1 MLHVNKKKRLYYFM
15 LTLDVSAESPLTEDG
30 NASIVGV
37 CGEKKVRVWESCC
50 FKVDSECAMYIVQT
64 VIGGG
69 VDSIL
74 VYKTSNRNECRE
86 ECALLGVDRDDVW
99 VRIHE
104 TEEKEM
110 MGEKSL

>member
-37 CGEKKVRVWESCC
+37 CDEKKVRVWESCC

-64 VIGGG
+64 VIGG
-69 VDSIL
+69 
-74 VYKTSNRNECRE
+74 
-86 ECALLGVDRDDVW
+86 ALIAFSCIRLAT
-99 VRIHE
+99 E
-104 TEEKEM
+104 TNA
-110 MGEKSL
+110 EKSAPYWGLIGTMCGFIYMKRKKKR